1 MIRVTTLKQGAT
13 KKNIQSIL
21 ENLAK
26 KLKPKGVDVY
36 QYVGKISLQ
45 KEASHSIA
53 QISDFET
60 FRN

>member
-1 MIRVTTLKQGAT
+1 MVTTLKRGAT

-45 KEASHSIA
+45 KDALVFQKA
-53 QISDFET
+53 L
-60 FRN
+60 RNEWE

>member
-1 MIRVTTLKQGAT
+1 MVTTLKRGAT

-21 ENLAK
+21 ENLSK

-45 KEASHSIA
+45 KDALVFQKA
-53 QISDFET
+53 L
-60 FRN
+60 RNEWE